1 MIEFRSITR
10 HTYIHIIN
18 VYLYVYMYICICIYI
33 YNIHSK
39 RQKTNQFFHDGIDHR
54 CFPMFSPCPS
64 NFSPGLCA
72 CSTSSWL
79 KVGFGFLAMTNH
91 LWVKCSKQLSFY
103 ISNLSHAHVCVYI
116 YIYLCTCVY
125 ISVSLSLSI
134 YLYIY
139 IYTYI
144 YQSVYTHKHVH
155 NLRHKHVI
163 VITVDKA

>member
-1 MIEFRSITR
+1 M
-10 HTYIHIIN
+10 YICI
-18 VYLYVYMYICICIYI
+18 YVYMYICIYVYI

-72 CSTSSWL
+72 CSTSLWL

-103 ISNLSHAHVCVYI
+103 ISSLSHAHVCVYI
-116 YIYLCTCVY
+116 YIYIYVHVY
-125 ISVSLSLSI
+125 TSLSLSL

>member
-1 MIEFRSITR
+1 
-10 HTYIHIIN
+10 
-18 VYLYVYMYICICIYI
+18 MYICIYVYMYI

-116 YIYLCTCVY
+116 YIYVHVY
-125 ISVSLSLSI
+125 TSLSLSLSI